1 MKEKIL
7 ITVKSYPT
15 LSKKYAELV
24 CTAGVNEAG
33 QWRRIYPVQ
42 FRQLNSEEKYKKYQ
56 WIEVGLKKSTSD
68 SRPETYQVAGELEL
82 LNGPLS
88 TSDFWRLRR
97 EAFID
102 KVKIYRDLDNLI
114 KKAHGNKLSLAV
126 FRPYKWLGF
135 EVEEVEREWDQKKLA
150 VLEAEKRQGN
160 LFKDD
165 ETVAQEFAVVNKL
178 PYKFS
183 YKFEDVK
190 GKQSKLMIEDW
201 EIGALYWNCL
211 KNSNGDEK
219 QAVKKVRQKYWND
232 FIENEEKDTLLI
244 LGTTLEH
251 HNKKALNPFIIVGVI
266 PLPRAP
272 RAIQQR
278 LFLL

>member
-42 FRQLNSEEKYKKYQ
+42 FRQLNIEEKYKKYQ
-56 WIEVGLKKSTSD
+56 WIEVELKKSTSD
-68 SRPETYQVAGELEL
+68 SRPETYQVSGNLEL
-82 LNGPLS
+82 LNDPLS
-88 TSDFWRLRR
+88 TSDSWRLRR

-102 KVKIYRDLDNLI
+102 KVEIYENLDNLI

-135 EVEEVEREWDQKKLA
+135 VVEKVEREWDAEKLA
-150 VLEAEKRQGN
+150 VLEAEKKQGN
-160 LFKDD
+160 LFKDA
-165 ETVAQEFAVVNKL
+165 ETVEQEFAVVNKL

-183 YKFEDVK
+183 YKFEDVR

-201 EIGALYWNCL
+201 EIGALYWNCFQ
-211 KNSNGDEK
+211 NSMADEE
-219 QAVKKVRQKYWND
+219 QAVQKVHQKYWDD
-232 FIENEEKDTLLI
+232 FIKNKEKDTLLI

-266 PLPRAP
+266 PLPRE
-272 RAIQQR
+272 IQQR
-278 LFLL
+278 LF